1 MKIALAQIDTV
12 LGNKRKNL
20 LKIENLCSKA
30 AKENVDIICFPEL
43 STTGYSPEL
52 LGSNLWNLSESFGGK
67 TDTLLSELSNSLKL
81 TIICGFIE
89 RGKISGEVFNSAG
102 IWIPHKK
109 HFLGTFQKI
118 HLINN
123 ERIWFTQGMHI
134 PLFDTPKCRV
144 GIMICHDVGF
154 PELARIIALK
164 GADIIFLPSAWH
176 KEAKDIWTINC
187 ASRALENGIH
197 LAAVNRCGKEENLH
211 FFGGSQLIDAR
222 GQTLKLANYN
232 SEELIFCEVDFN
244 EQLKTR
250 LEIPYLRHRRTDIYS
265 IEYTDKNE
273 Y

>member
-30 AKENVDIICFPEL
+30 AKENVDIIC
-43 STTGYSPEL
+43 
-52 LGSNLWNLSESFGGK
+52 
-67 TDTLLSELSNSLKL
+67 
-81 TIICGFIE
+81 
-89 RGKISGEVFNSAG
+89 
-102 IWIPHKK
+102 
-109 HFLGTFQKI
+109 
-118 HLINN
+118 
-123 ERIWFTQGMHI
+123 
-134 PLFDTPKCRV
+134 
-144 GIMICHDVGF
+144 F

-211 FFGGSQLIDAR
+211 FFGGSQLIGAR

-244 EQLKTR
+244 EQSKTR